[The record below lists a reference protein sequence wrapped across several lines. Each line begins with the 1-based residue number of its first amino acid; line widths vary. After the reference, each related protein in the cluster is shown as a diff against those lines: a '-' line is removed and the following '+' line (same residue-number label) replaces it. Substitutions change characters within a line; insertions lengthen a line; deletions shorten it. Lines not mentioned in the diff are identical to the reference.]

1 LNTGRK
7 QTLVVA
13 ELDRILEGKHV
24 TEDGQGHRRMQHAFG
39 NWHQAKK
46 KMTTHSYRPATRAA

>member
-1 LNTGRK
+1 MAPW
-7 QTLVVA
+7 VA

-46 KMTTHSYRPATRAA
+46 KMITHSYRPATRAA